1 MTTIPASNF
10 FAPLA
15 HLGLVRAAGA
25 DALGFLQNQLSSD
38 VGALA
43 PGRMQPSSYS
53 SAKGRVLAV
62 LGLRRA
68 ADAIWLETR
77 RELVPGLV
85 KRLRMYVLRSK
96 VSLDDVSD
104 EISALGLWGPAAPK
118 LLAQAGLPVPAQDW
132 DCAESQGLA
141 LVRRPGA
148 QARFSLH
155 GPAPALER
163 LQAAFGAQAQA
174 ASLDAWRLLDI
185 EAGLPAVSS
194 ATAEHFVPQ
203 MLDLDRI
210 GAISF
215 TKGCY
220 PGQEIV
226 ARMHYLG
233 NLKRRLF
240 LSYTDGAA
248 APATP
253 VQAAG
258 EEQAVG
264 EVLES
269 APHPQRGTALLLV
282 LQMAQAGTPL
292 SLAGGA
298 TLAAPQGF
306 LKA

>member
-1 MTTIPASNF
+1 MTTNSAPDSL
-10 FAPLA
+10 APLP
-15 HLGLVRAAGA
+15 HLGLVRVAGT
-25 DALGFLQNQLSSD
+25 DAESFLQNQLSSD

-43 PGRMQPSSYS
+43 PGRLQLSSYS

-68 ADAIWLETR
+68 EGAIQMETR

-85 KRLRMYVLRSK
+85 KRLRLYVLRSK
-96 VSLDDVSD
+96 ATLEDLS
-104 EISALGLWGPAAPK
+104 EQFPALGLWGTGAPD
-118 LLAQAGLPVPAQDW
+118 LLAGAGLPVPAQDW
-132 DCAESQGLA
+132 DCAETEGVA
-141 LVRRPGA
+141 VIRRPGA
-148 QARFSLH
+148 QPRFSLH
-155 GPAPALER
+155 AAAPALER
-163 LQAAFGAQAQA
+163 LQAALGAKTQTAGV
-174 ASLDAWRLLDI
+174 DAWRLLDI
-185 EAGLPAVSS
+185 EAGIPAVDS

-203 MLDLDRI
+203 MLDLDRV

-248 APATP
+248 PAAAP

-258 EEQAVG
+258 EAQAVG

-282 LQMAQAGTPL
+282 LQLAQAGGQL

-298 TLAAPQGF
+298 PLAAPQGF
-306 LKA
+306 AAA